1 MLLENNY
8 DKIILDQT
16 VILNENLRRILD
28 MRNME
33 IKFGVLVN
41 YVLCNQFDHYYDK
54 ENDIIRHFML
64 RNKFKNF
71 LKRNKKY
78 IGNTYSRDGVIL
90 LLLDFVDIKR
100 IHIVI

>member
-1 MLLENNY
+1 MLFGSDILERS
-8 DKIILDQT
+8 
-16 VILNENLRRILD
+16 VILNDDLRRILQ
-28 MRNME
+28 MRNSE